1 MSIKNLLKWLI
12 DSRTTEAEAAHASM
26 PSNDFL
32 EVDIT
37 QDEISNVAVNT
48 VGNYTAPADGYI
60 VATAYTKGDFSRLL
74 ILSSAKQYL
83 FAATPSQS
91 TIGGTIPISKGH
103 TCTIQGQ
110 GIFGIR
116 VLFYMTTGAILSK
129 IGGGYK
135 DLFKQFRRARVCL
148 KTSLDCF
155 AKLSSRARKS
165 GFRARL
171 LFKIKELFLCL
182 GSLLQTA
189 KKLSTWR
196 QKMGCSNVSFAQ
208 GPQIKSGSFAT
219 LTIMERLE
227 RFLTRA
233 VAIIGLNSSIAW
245 RRGQSIESGLQQLC
259 RIMTRWSSSRSTSTC
274 GGELCWKN

>member
-12 DSRTTEAEAAHASM
+12 DSRTTAAEAAHASM

-37 QDEISNVAVNT
+37 QDETSISTVQT
-48 VGNYTAPADGYI
+48 VGRYIAPADGYI

-110 GIFGIR
+110 GIFEIR

-129 IGGGYK
+129 IARGGVRYI
-135 DLFKQFRRARVCL
+135 
-148 KTSLDCF
+148 
-155 AKLSSRARKS
+155 RKFS
-165 GFRARL
+165 
-171 LFKIKELFLCL
+171 IL
-182 GSLLQTA
+182 GGVYA
-189 KKLSTWR
+189 
-196 QKMGCSNVSFAQ
+196 
-208 GPQIKSGSFAT
+208 
-219 LTIMERLE
+219 
-227 RFLTRA
+227 
-233 VAIIGLNSSIAW
+233 
-245 RRGQSIESGLQQLC
+245 
-259 RIMTRWSSSRSTSTC
+259 
-274 GGELCWKN
+274 